1 MAPSSIAAQA
11 HVLTAER
18 RRKLEQELRDFESRT
33 QARGDGYVR
42 DGRIVELRVN
52 ADFVSAVVAGTVDY
66 RVDWTFDGAA
76 REWSCRCT
84 CPVGLYC
91 KHAYAV
97 ARVVVDGVRDAG
109 PSEGK
114 RRVSGSPADHAL
126 AEVRDGDRDWQ
137 RTRALQT
144 LLQES
149 RARERHGA
157 WAALK
162 EPDPDIRC
170 WLIAQ
175 AIDRQP
181 EARLVSVLQPYLD
194 RPDLEERRREKV
206 RGRLAADLVRIA
218 TAKRTKPQRQFRAEL
233 ALESEGR
240 GDLRLTIRARV
251 TSARLCDAARTS
263 SQLERLKVDVVGD
276 PESVSPEEA
285 MLLSWLVDNQ
295 VGGHDRSIL
304 QGDAALVPAF
314 LQRFAATGLVR
325 WADDIDADAA
335 ARARISPGSLVRQDP
350 SPAQIRPG
358 CTTRNGQPWVH
369 LEVAWADGRSLPY
382 DEVVHVPASDLRS
395 SRGPGIVLSGGSVT
409 CLTAEPAEKLRARFE
424 VARGFGIDADERE
437 QVLPALADAFP
448 GVRAGVERHTRN
460 VRCTP
465 MVAVDLREDDWLQVR
480 LFARAEGLTWRP
492 GDEVDANEGV
502 FEFVPEGRWAR
513 MSAAQPDD
521 MTALEAVPG
530 VAPPAATE
538 AAAEADRAPP
548 LPAPADSWFDR
559 PDPAAVEPAE
569 RWLGALGARPGTSA
583 APGGARP
590 EWEDRD
596 VGWWMRATPKGMSVL
611 GASWDDRPAEAEFFG
626 TSRVQRVFGPRRQVV
641 PRLKIHASGV
651 DWFRMSAAWYSEALT
666 FDESDLSILRSA
678 TTRFV
683 KLSSGWVQRDTAE
696 QAEAGAALLAELG
709 LEAGAEEEKLSL
721 WQLAA
726 VSPATLDQL
735 QADGADPETVESV
748 RELRRRIDAFRGIP
762 KVEKPLALQADLRPY
777 QQEGVDFLSYG
788 ADLGLGTILADDMG
802 LGKTLQALAWLASN
816 IEREPAGGPT
826 LVVCPTSVQSNWHR
840 EAERFLPDLDV
851 VVMQSGARRHALW
864 EDIDKRDLVITNYA
878 LLRRDIERWKEVSLR
893 AVIFDEAQNLKNPDA
908 SATRAARRLD
918 ARHRVALTGTPL
930 ENRTLDLW
938 SILSVVSPGFL
949 GSRRT
954 FSEQFDHAELPP
966 HRRALLSA
974 RLRPLLLRRLKRE
987 VAPDLPERIEETLD
1001 CEMTPGQRK
1010 LYVAEVARSRE
1021 LVEEISA
1028 AKDGLKRN
1036 RIEVLAALTR
1046 LRQIC
1051 CHPALGGG
1059 EGAEALGSGKLDA
1072 LFELLEPIVAEG
1084 HKVLVFS
1091 QFVGYLEIV
1100 AQELERRG
1108 IEKYLLTGATR
1119 DRPALIDAFTNDPN
1133 AAVFLL
1139 SLKAGGAGL
1148 NLTSASYVVLLDPWW
1163 NPAAEAQAIDRSHR
1177 IGQDRT
1183 VIAYRLVT
1191 RGTIEEKI
1199 LELQEKKS
1207 ALVRDVLGEEGVSGR
1222 LSRDDLAFLLEP
1234 TGH

>member
-1 MAPSSIAAQA
+1 MAPSSSAAQA

-18 RRKLEQELRDFESRT
+18 RHKLGQELRDFEGRT

-42 DGRIVELRVN
+42 DGRIVELRVS
-52 ADFVSAVVAGTVDY
+52 ADFVSAVVAGSVDY
-66 RVDWTFDGAA
+66 RVDWTFDGVA
-76 REWSCRCT
+76 REWSCQCS
-84 CPVGLYC
+84 CPVGIYC

-97 ARVVVDGVRDAG
+97 ARVVVDGPKDAG
-109 PSEGK
+109 PSE
-114 RRVSGSPADHAL
+114 RTASVSGSPAERAL
-126 AEVRDGDRDWQ
+126 AAVRNGDRDWQ

-162 EPDPDIRC
+162 EPDPDVRC

-181 EARLVSVLQPYLD
+181 EARLVSVLEPYLD

-206 RGRLAADLVRIA
+206 RTRLAADLVRMA
-218 TAKRTKPQRQFRAEL
+218 TAKRTTPQRQLRAEL

-251 TSARLCDAARTS
+251 TSARLRDAARTS
-263 SQLERLKVDVVGD
+263 SQLEKLKVDVVAD
-276 PESVSPEEA
+276 PESVSPEEG
-285 MLLSWLVDNQ
+285 MLLSWLVDHQ

-314 LQRFAATGLVR
+314 LQRFAASGLVR
-325 WADDIDADAA
+325 WADEIDSEAA
-335 ARARISPGSLVRQDP
+335 GRARISPGSVVRQDP

-382 DEVVHVPASDLRS
+382 DEVVHVPASDIRS

-424 VARGFGIDADERE
+424 VARGFGIDAEERE

-460 VRCTP
+460 VPCTP
-465 MVAVDLREDDWLQVR
+465 MIAVDLREDDWLQVR
-480 LFARAEGLTWRP
+480 LFARAEGLVWRP
-492 GDEVDANEGV
+492 GDEVDADEGV
-502 FEFVPEGRWAR
+502 FEFVPEGRWVR
-513 MSAAQPDD
+513 LCAAQPDD
-521 MTALEAVPG
+521 MTALDSAPASFPLAEAEGEV
-530 VAPPAATE
+530 VPPA
-538 AAAEADRAPP
+538 
-548 LPAPADSWFDR
+548 LAPADSWFDR

-569 RWLGALGARPGTSA
+569 HWLRELGARPGTRA

-596 VGWWMRATPKGMSVL
+596 IGWWMRATPKGMGAL
-611 GASWDDRPAEAEFFG
+611 GASWDGRPEGAEFFG
-626 TSRVQRVFGPRRQVV
+626 TSRVQRIFGPSRQVV

-651 DWFRMSAAWYSEALT
+651 DWFRMSADWYSEALT
-666 FDESDLSILRSA
+666 FEESDLSILRSA

-726 VSPATLDQL
+726 VSPETLDLL
-735 QADGADPETVESV
+735 QADGADPETVAAV
-748 RELRRRIDAFRGIP
+748 RQLRRRIEEFRGIP
-762 KVEKPLALQADLRPY
+762 TVARPLALQAELRPY
-777 QQEGVDFLSYG
+777 QQEGLDFLSYG

-826 LVVCPTSVQSNWHR
+826 LVVCPTSVQSNWQR

-864 EDIDKRDLVITNYA
+864 EDIEKRDLVITNYA
-878 LLRRDIERWKEVSLR
+878 LLRRDIERWNEVSLR
-893 AVIFDEAQNLKNPDA
+893 AAIFDEAQNLKNPDA
-908 SATRAARRLD
+908 AATRAARRLE
-918 ARHRVALTGTPL
+918 ARHRIALTGTPL

-954 FSEQFDHAELPP
+954 FSEHFDHAELPP

-987 VAPDLPERIEETLD
+987 VAPDLPDRIEETLD

-1021 LVEEISA
+1021 LVESISGS
-1028 AKDGLKRN
+1028 KDGLKKN

-1051 CHPALGGG
+1051 CHPVLGGG

-1108 IEKYLLTGATR
+1108 IARYLLTGSTR
-1119 DRPALIDAFTNDPN
+1119 DRPALIDAFTDDPN

-1222 LSRDDLAFLLEP
+1222 LSRADLAFLLEP
-1234 TGH
+1234 TEDE